1 MKLFKMMCLMLA
13 ALTVMSVSQAELV
26 AHWTFDE
33 ASGPV
38 LDSSGNNYH
47 GTIVGTVSRDQA
59 GKIGGAFAFSAAGW
73 VDFGVGTVT
82 SKITNLPITVS
93 YWIKTTTTTGTRCA
107 VWMGK
112 RGTDSQY
119 LQTGMKNGNANAAY
133 RNPDFDTAAAW
144 KDRGTTATEADGK
157 WHHIVAVYP
166 DAASRHVYVDGVLAA
181 SASVTQAYFTGTDQ
195 VAVGSNNRRTTLTD
209 PFDGLI
215 DDVKMWNEALT
226 AGEVAAVYADG
237 LGDVAA
243 NPLPLGN
250 AVDPAVTATLSWTA
264 PRNYT
269 PAGYNLVLRKA
280 TQASEPNF
288 AAPGNIIEITNGM
301 AVSPTAVSLDYD
313 ATYYWRV
320 DAHEPNGIGTIV
332 HPGVVWSFSTLVSV
346 PVITDNP
353 VAVLVSGGQEAQFQ
367 VGVESVSP
375 PQFAWYKSV
384 DESNNTIGDDVQVS
398 TGSATLTIPSVQVS
412 DEGFYYCVVTN
423 GSGTSVPSNV
433 AGLKLKQLLAWYP
446 FENNGQDS
454 AGTNHA
460 SPVSSMS
467 YAEGIVTADGQAY
480 AAEPNGFDYFA
491 LTTESYPK
499 TGFGNGLTQF
509 TYSCWVK
516 LSSGQGGVLLGTLNT
531 GTNTGL
537 RFSVNTGDGSIS
549 CFIRQNGGAARTV
562 NIHNLPIADSEW
574 HWITVTNNGSQLV
587 AYFDGLA
594 QGNGTFDLTNFV
606 AWEYP
611 VYMLAIN
618 SRGSADQRFQ
628 GKADDMRIYNY
639 ALSADEIIQ
648 AYYDVTG
655 KKVCVD
661 KPAMDLNSNCVVDM
675 ADLAMLA
682 ASWLESGLRPID

>member
-1 MKLFKMMCLMLA
+1 MKLLKMMSAMLVILAMTSAGQA
-13 ALTVMSVSQAELV
+13 ALV

-33 ASGPV
+33 AGGSA
-38 LDSSGNNYH
+38 LDSSGNNFH
-47 GTIVGTVSRDQA
+47 GTIVGTVTQGQA
-59 GKIGGAFAFSAAGW
+59 GQIGGAYAFSGAGW

-82 SKITNLPITVS
+82 SQIQNLPITVS
-93 YWIKTTTTTGTRCA
+93 YWVKTTVKTGTRCA

-144 KDRGTTATEADGK
+144 KDRGATATEADGA

-166 DAASRHVYVDGVLAA
+166 DAATRHVYVDGVLAA
-181 SASVTQAYFTGTDQ
+181 SAAITQAYFTGTDQ

-215 DDVKMWNEALT
+215 DDVMMWNEALT
-226 AGEVAAVYADG
+226 AGEVAAVYAAG
-237 LGDVAA
+237 LGNVAA

-250 AVDPAVTATLSWTA
+250 AVDPTTTTTLSWTA
-264 PRNYT
+264 PQNYS
-269 PAGYNLVLRKA
+269 PVGYNLILRKA

-288 AAPGNIIEITNGM
+288 AASDNIITITNGT
-301 AVSPTAVSLDYD
+301 AVSPPTVSLDYD

-320 DAHEPNGIGTIV
+320 DSYEPNGVSHIL
-332 HPGVVWSFSTLVSV
+332 HPGVAWSFSTLVSI
-346 PVITDNP
+346 PIITDHP
-353 VAVLVSGGQEAQFQ
+353 VSVFADAGATAQFQ
-367 VGVESVSP
+367 IGFESVSP
-375 PQFAWYKSV
+375 PQFAWYKSS
-384 DESNNTIGDDVQVS
+384 DESNDTAGDDVQVL
-398 TGSATLTIPSVQVS
+398 TGSATLTVSNIQVS

-423 GSGTSVPSNV
+423 GSGTSVRSNV
-433 AGLKLKQLLAWYP
+433 AGLKLKQLLAWYQ
-446 FENNGQDS
+446 FENNGLDS

-467 YAEGIVTADGQAY
+467 YTEGVVAADGQAY
-480 AAEPNGFDYFA
+480 AAEPNGFDYFE
-491 LTTESYPK
+491 LTTDSYPK
-499 TGFGNGLTQF
+499 AGFGNGLTQF

-516 LSSGQGGVLLGTLNT
+516 LSTGQGGVVLGTLNT

-549 CFIRQNGGAARTV
+549 CFLRQNGSVSRSI
-562 NIHNLPIADSEW
+562 NIQNLPIADNEW

-594 QGNGTFDLTNFV
+594 QGNAAFDLTNFV
-606 AWEYP
+606 AWEFP

-618 SRGSADQRFQ
+618 SRGAADQRFQ
-628 GKADDMRIYNY
+628 GKADDLRIYNY

-648 AYYDVTG
+648 TYYDVTG

-661 KPAMDLNSNCVVDM
+661 KPAMDLNNNCVVDM